1 MTHAAMTDVA
11 AIRTAALRAKAFFER
26 IAPGDVAR
34 IDTVYANGAYFRDPF
49 NEVAGTAA
57 IARVYGKMFEHLD
70 DVRFTV
76 LETIVDSGGAMLTWD
91 MTYRVKAWRPQETQR
106 IHGATH
112 LKFAADGRIAY
123 HRDYWDAAN
132 ELYAKLPLIGP
143 VMRYLRKRLA

>member
-1 MTHAAMTDVA
+1 MTDAA
-11 AIRTAALRAKAFFER
+11 AIRTAALRAKDFFEK

-34 IDTVYANGAYFRDPF
+34 IDLVYSSGAYFRDPF
-49 NEVAGTAA
+49 SEVAGIAA
-57 IARVYGKMFEHLD
+57 IARVYARMFEHLD

-76 LETIVDSGGAMLTWD
+76 LETVADGAGAMLTWD
-91 MTYRVKAWRPQETQR
+91 MSYRVKGWRPNQTQR

-132 ELYAKLPLIGP
+132 ELYAKLPLVGP
-143 VMRYLRKRLA
+143 LMRYLKKRLA